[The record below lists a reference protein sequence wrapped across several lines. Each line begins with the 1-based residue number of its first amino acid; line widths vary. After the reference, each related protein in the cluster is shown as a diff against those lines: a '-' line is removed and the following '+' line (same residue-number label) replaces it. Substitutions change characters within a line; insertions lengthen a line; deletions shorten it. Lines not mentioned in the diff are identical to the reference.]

1 MSLFGRSNVELT
13 ERVTALEGEL
23 ARIKLDQA
31 ELLDK
36 VYKWMH
42 RAIARQRRDVQEEPV
57 AANDAP
63 VGSNTDPVSAR
74 ILARRA
80 RHVAVPRAPEPGQLG
95 FDGKE
100 VE

>member
-1 MSLFGRSNVELT
+1 VSLFGRSNVELT

-42 RAIARQRRDVQEEPV
+42 RAIARQRRDVQDEQV
-57 AANDAP
+57 ANEAP
-63 VGSNTDPVSAR
+63 QATTTDPISAR
-74 ILARRA
+74 LLARRA
-80 RHVAVPRAPEPGQLG
+80 RHVPVPRAPESGQLG
-95 FDGKE
+95 FDGEE
-100 VE
+100 VK